1 MFPNIRIFLDNMAI
15 RIDRAHRDLL
25 SLSKL
30 ASDAMNRSLFAQ
42 RIGVNQNDLV
52 KKNRIWQSLTRL
64 TVWTFFWDRDR
75 ACCQLRGKP
84 KINLAR
90 LFRSNLPGGTMK
102 LPPQFWFLGGLLLL
116 SYSLFLQDA
125 WGQEKIRLSHS
136 ALESSNAVWYLAQDR
151 GLYKKYG
158 LDADLLFIPSTT
170 TSVSSLVAGDVQ
182 VANASGG
189 GVASAVVA
197 GADLVLVSCYLN
209 SLPYELVVNES
220 VKSAE
225 DLKGKSVGISR
236 VGSASDVAARA
247 LIRGLGLEPDKQVP
261 IMQVGGPAER
271 AASFRTGRI
280 AGFPSPPGIIH
291 LTKGMPFKVL
301 ISTAD
306 FQKRFE
312 FPYICATT
320 TKSYLARQ
328 RETVKKVLMAHIEA
342 IQFFKTHKEDSKKM
356 IAKYSRINNEA
367 YLEDAYNASAK
378 LYDTVPLVTRPGVE
392 VQIKEAVSRK
402 PGAQLRFEDMVDE
415 SIVREL
421 EKSGFIDKVYK
432 R

>member
-1 MFPNIRIFLDNMAI
+1 
-15 RIDRAHRDLL
+15 
-25 SLSKL
+25 
-30 ASDAMNRSLFAQ
+30 
-42 RIGVNQNDLV
+42 
-52 KKNRIWQSLTRL
+52 
-64 TVWTFFWDRDR
+64 
-75 ACCQLRGKP
+75 
-84 KINLAR
+84 
-90 LFRSNLPGGTMK
+90 MK
-102 LPPQFWFLGGLLLL
+102 LPRRFWLLISVLCFDATAFATGAW
-116 SYSLFLQDA
+116 SQD
-125 WGQEKIRLSHS
+125 KVRLAHS
-136 ALESSNAVWYLAQDR
+136 ALEGSNAVWYVAQAR
-151 GLYKKYG
+151 GFYKKNG

-197 GADLVLVSCYLN
+197 GADLVMVACYLN

-225 DLKGKSVGISR
+225 DLKGKSIGISR

-247 LIRGLGLEPDKQVP
+247 LIRGLGMEPDKQVL

-291 LTKGMPFKVL
+291 LTKGIPYRVL

-320 TKSYLARQ
+320 TKSYLARN
-328 RETVKKVLMAHIEA
+328 RDTVRRVIMAHIEA
-342 IQFFKTHKEDSKKM
+342 TQFFKSQKEDTKK
-356 IAKYSRINNEA
+356 IISKYSRITNEDYLNSA
-367 YLEDAYNASAK
+367 YAAVAK

-392 VQIKEAVSRK
+392 VQIKEATARK
-402 PGAQLRFEDMVDE
+402 PGVQLRFEDMVDE
-415 SIVREL
+415 TIVREL
-421 EKSGFIDKVYK
+421 EKSGFIEKVYK
-432 R
+432 Q

>member
-1 MFPNIRIFLDNMAI
+1 
-15 RIDRAHRDLL
+15 
-25 SLSKL
+25 
-30 ASDAMNRSLFAQ
+30 
-42 RIGVNQNDLV
+42 
-52 KKNRIWQSLTRL
+52 
-64 TVWTFFWDRDR
+64 
-75 ACCQLRGKP
+75 
-84 KINLAR
+84 
-90 LFRSNLPGGTMK
+90 MK
-102 LPPQFWFLGGLLLL
+102 LPPGFLFLGSLLIL
-116 SYSLFLQDA
+116 SHCFYPPDA
-125 WGQEKIRLSHS
+125 RGQEKVRLAHS

-151 GLYKKYG
+151 GFYKKHG
-158 LDADLLFIPSTT
+158 LDVDLLFIPSTT

-182 VANASGG
+182 MANASGG

-209 SLPYELVVNES
+209 SLPYELVVDES
-220 VKSAE
+220 IKSAE

-236 VGSASDVAARA
+236 IGSASDVAARA

-261 IMQVGGPAER
+261 IMQVGGPTER

-291 LTKGMPFKVL
+291 LTKGMPFRIL

-306 FQKRFE
+306 FKKRFE
-312 FPYICATT
+312 FPYICAAT

-342 IQFFKTHKEDSKKM
+342 VQFFKTQKEETKK
-356 IAKYSRINNEA
+356 IISKYSRINNEA
-367 YLEDAYNASAK
+367 YLEDAYTASAK
-378 LYDTVPLVTRPGVE
+378 LYDVVPLVTRAGAE
-392 VQIKEAVSRK
+392 TQIKEALSRK
-402 PGAQLRFEDMVDE
+402 PGAQLRVEDMVDD

-432 R
+432 Q

>member
-1 MFPNIRIFLDNMAI
+1 MRFPRRF
-15 RIDRAHRDLL
+15 
-25 SLSKL
+25 
-30 ASDAMNRSLFAQ
+30 
-42 RIGVNQNDLV
+42 GLV
-52 KKNRIWQSLTRL
+52 AGIS
-64 TVWTFFWDRDR
+64 
-75 ACCQLRGKP
+75 
-84 KINLAR
+84 
-90 LFRSNLPGGTMK
+90 
-102 LPPQFWFLGGLLLL
+102 LLLAVPI
-116 SYSLFLQDA
+116 SASSAIAQV
-125 WGQEKIRLSHS
+125 KVRLSHS
-136 ALESSNAVWYLAQDR
+136 ALESSNSVWYLAQDR
-151 GLYKKYG
+151 GFYKKNG
-158 LDADLLFIPSTT
+158 LDAELLFIPSTT

-197 GADLVLVSCYLN
+197 GADLVMVACYLN
-209 SLPYELVVNES
+209 SLPYELVVSEN

-225 DLKGKSVGISR
+225 DLKGKSIGISR

-247 LIRGLGLEPDKQVP
+247 LIRGVGLEPDKQVP

-291 LTKGMPFKVL
+291 LTKGMPFKIL

-320 TKSYLARQ
+320 TKTYLARQ
-328 RETVKKVLMAHIEA
+328 RDTVKKVVMAHIEA
-342 IQFFKTHKEDSKKM
+342 MQFFKTHKDESKKM
-356 IAKYSRINNEA
+356 IAKYSRINDEN
-367 YLEDAYNASAK
+367 YLEAAYTASAK
-378 LYDTVPLVTRPGVE
+378 LYDNVPLVTRPGTE

-402 PGAQLRFEDMVDE
+402 PGAQLRFEDVADD
-415 SIVREL
+415 SIVRDL

-432 R
+432 Q

>member
-1 MFPNIRIFLDNMAI
+1 MTLRQKF
-15 RIDRAHRDLL
+15 
-25 SLSKL
+25 S
-30 ASDAMNRSLFAQ
+30 
-42 RIGVNQNDLV
+42 
-52 KKNRIWQSLTRL
+52 
-64 TVWTFFWDRDR
+64 FFV
-75 ACCQLRGKP
+75 
-84 KINLAR
+84 
-90 LFRSNLPGGTMK
+90 
-102 LPPQFWFLGGLLLL
+102 GLLW
-116 SYSLFLQDA
+116 LFYGLPSGDA
-125 WGQEKIRLSHS
+125 WGQEKIRLAHS
-136 ALESSNAVWYLAQDR
+136 ALESSNAVWYLAQER
-151 GLYKKYG
+151 GFYKKNG
-158 LDADLLFIPSTT
+158 LDVDLLFIPSTT

-197 GADLVLVSCYLN
+197 GADLVMVSCYLN

-220 VKSAE
+220 IKSAE

-247 LIRGLGLEPDKQVP
+247 LIRGLGLEPDKQVL

-291 LTKGMPFKVL
+291 LAKGIPFKVL

-306 FQKRFE
+306 FQKRFD

-320 TKSYLARQ
+320 TRSYLGRQ

-342 IQFFKTHKEDSKKM
+342 THFFKTRKEETKK
-356 IAKYSRINNEA
+356 IISKYSRITNEA
-367 YLEDAYNASAK
+367 YLEDAYTASAK
-378 LYDTVPLVTRPGVE
+378 LYDAVPRVTRAGVE
-392 VQIKEAVSRK
+392 VQIKEATSRK

-415 SIVREL
+415 TIVREL

-432 R
+432 P

>member
-1 MFPNIRIFLDNMAI
+1 MTKSPRRFWILA
-15 RIDRAHRDLL
+15 ALL
-25 SLSKL
+25 S
-30 ASDAMNRSLFAQ
+30 
-42 RIGVNQNDLV
+42 IGH
-52 KKNRIWQSLTRL
+52 
-64 TVWTFFWDRDR
+64 FFLWSHAR
-75 ACCQLRGKP
+75 A
-84 KINLAR
+84 
-90 LFRSNLPGGTMK
+90 
-102 LPPQFWFLGGLLLL
+102 
-116 SYSLFLQDA
+116 
-125 WGQEKIRLSHS
+125 QEKVRLAHS
-136 ALESSNAVWYLAQDR
+136 ALESSNGVWYLAQDR
-151 GLYKKYG
+151 GFYKKHG

-197 GADLVLVSCYLN
+197 GADLVMVACYLN

-220 VKSAE
+220 IKSPE
-225 DLKGKSVGISR
+225 DLKGKSIGISR

-271 AASFRTGRI
+271 AASFRGGRI

-291 LTKGMPFKVL
+291 LTKGIPYKIL

-328 RETVKKVLMAHIEA
+328 REIVKKVIMAHIEA
-342 IQFFKTHKEDSKKM
+342 MQFFKTRKEETKKI
-356 IAKYSRINNEA
+356 IAKYSRINNED
-367 YLEDAYNASAK
+367 YLEAAYAASAK
-378 LYDTVPLVTRPGVE
+378 LYDVVPLVTRPGTE
-392 VQIKEAVSRK
+392 IQIKEATSRK

-432 R
+432 Q